1 MQQSPYQA
9 DDAKFIEHTS
19 CDCGSSD
26 GKAVYEDHA
35 YCFVCETYFPNDSSG
50 GDKPSPGRKKDTRLV
65 SGVSQAIPARA
76 LSEEACRKF
85 GYEVGEY
92 QGEPC
97 HIANYRDKHGNVVAQ
112 KLRFKDKRF
121 LFIGDTSSAT
131 LFGSHLW
138 SKGKKLVVTEGEV
151 DCISACAAGN
161 LKWPTV
167 SIPTGAAGAAK
178 AIKANWDYVCGFE
191 EVIIM
196 MDADDAGR
204 KAAQEI
210 AELLPVGKAKI
221 ASLPFKDANEALVA
235 GKGPAIIEAIFQARD
250 FRPDGIVTA
259 RDFRDVIAVDEAASA
274 VTWPYSLLNDVLRGI
289 RRGEAVTIC
298 SGSGLGK
305 STFCKELIH
314 HLLMHDQ
321 KVGIL
326 ALEES
331 NKRTL
336 LGITGIHMS
345 KNLLVDRSDVA
356 DDEITEAFDDLF
368 TDKTCVLFDSF
379 GSNQTEVICQRI
391 QYMAKALD
399 VDWVVLDHISILVS
413 GNEGDDRKNL
423 DIAMTKLRTLCQ
435 ELNIGLILVSHLKR
449 PDGRGHEDGAAVS
462 LSQLRG
468 SHAIA
473 QLSDACIGIQVDPD
487 DPDSDIRQIR
497 ILKNRYTGQTGPAGT
512 LRYSRETGRLLEES
526 LAALQQETEDE

>member
-1 MQQSPYQA
+1 MLL
-9 DDAKFIEHTS
+9 
-19 CDCGSSD
+19 
-26 GKAVYEDHA
+26 
-35 YCFVCETYFPNDSSG
+35 CETYFPNDSSG

-65 SGVSQAIPARA
+65 SGASQAIPARA

-112 KLRFKDKRF
+112 NYDLKINASCLLVTPAAQRCLAVTCGTRARNWWSQKARS
-121 LFIGDTSSAT
+121 IVSRPVPP
-131 LFGSHLW
+131 GSW
-138 SKGKKLVVTEGEV
+138 
-151 DCISACAAGN
+151 
-161 LKWPTV
+161 WPTV

-196 MDADDAGR
+196 MDSDDAGR

-259 RDFRDVIAVDEAASA
+259 RDFRNVIAVDEAASA

-305 STFCKELIH
+305 KHILQGNNPSPADARPKGRYFG
-314 HLLMHDQ
+314 
-321 KVGIL
+321 VGR
-326 ALEES
+326 EQQT
-331 NKRTL
+331 N
-336 LGITGIHMS
+336 
-345 KNLLVDRSDVA
+345 
-356 DDEITEAFDDLF
+356 AFRRHRHPYVE
-368 TDKTCVLFDSF
+368 KPF
-379 GSNQTEVICQRI
+379 G
-391 QYMAKALD
+391 
-399 VDWVVLDHISILVS
+399 
-413 GNEGDDRKNL
+413 
-423 DIAMTKLRTLCQ
+423 
-435 ELNIGLILVSHLKR
+435 
-449 PDGRGHEDGAAVS
+449 
-462 LSQLRG
+462 
-468 SHAIA
+468 
-473 QLSDACIGIQVDPD
+473 
-487 DPDSDIRQIR
+487 
-497 ILKNRYTGQTGPAGT
+497 
-512 LRYSRETGRLLEES
+512 
-526 LAALQQETEDE
+526 